1 MSLAHGAP
9 LMGLWRNTDLFLFP
23 KPMNQKQLKHLKDK
37 RTSVLLKER
46 CLKSPKLRQKK
57 LKKNKARMISSL
69 VIW

>member
-1 MSLAHGAP
+1 
-9 LMGLWRNTDLFLFP
+9 MGLWRNADLFLFP
-23 KPMNQKQLKHLKDK
+23 KPMNQKQLKHLENK

-57 LKKNKARMISSL
+57 KKNRARMISSL